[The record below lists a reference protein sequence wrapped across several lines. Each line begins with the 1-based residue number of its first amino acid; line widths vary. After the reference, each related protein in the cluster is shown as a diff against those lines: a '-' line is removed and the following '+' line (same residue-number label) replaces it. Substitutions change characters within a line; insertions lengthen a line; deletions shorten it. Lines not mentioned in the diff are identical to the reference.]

1 MEKRV
6 NVKVESYV
14 NDIKTNICNKI
25 TQLDFENREKTNE
38 LLQFVYDYDRL
49 ALIKEDFIKRK
60 RIKNAIPVTNRCNA
74 MRANN
79 EQCTRRRKDEKE
91 FCGTHTKGT
100 PHGIVQGMDSTKPLT
115 KKVEVYAK
123 EVMGIVYYIDYVK
136 NVYDTEDIMNEVEN
150 PRIIASYQKNG
161 DNIIIPSLGLV

>member
-25 TQLDFENREKTNE
+25 TQLGFENREKMNE

-49 ALIKEDFIKRK
+49 SLIKEDFIKRK

-79 EQCTRRRKDEKE
+79 EQCTRRRKDGKE

-100 PHGIVQGMDSTKPLT
+100 PHGIVQGADATNILT

-123 EVMGIVYYIDYVK
+123 EVMGIVYYIDHVK

-150 PRIIASYQKNG
+150 PKIIANYQKQG
-161 DNIIIPSLGLV
+161 DTITIPLLGLV

>member
-25 TQLDFENREKTNE
+25 TQLGFENREKMNE

-49 ALIKEDFIKRK
+49 SLIKEDFIKRK

-79 EQCTRRRKDEKE
+79 EQCTRKKKKDCD
-91 FCGTHTKGT
+91 FCGTHLKGY
-100 PHGIVQGMDSTKPLT
+100 PNGIVNAQNNNNNNNKTS
-115 KKVEVYAK
+115 VEIWK
-123 EVMGIVYYIDYVK
+123 QEIKGILYYIDDNK
-136 NVYDTEDIMNEVEN
+136 NVYSMNDIMSNKEN
-150 PRIIASYQKNG
+150 PRVIALYDKNG
-161 DNIIIPSLGLV
+161 EDYSIPSFN